1 MNKNNKKIVIMISVF
16 IILQTIIF
24 VIAGQNKSYI
34 HMDEAY
40 SFGLA
45 SYNKTEIQN
54 NSDFY
59 NKWHTKE
66 YYEDYMTVNEN
77 EKDEFSQVY
86 ENQKNDSHP
95 PFYYLLLR
103 IAMGFNIN
111 QYSKWTG
118 IILNIIIY
126 IFITIFMYLIISKI
140 LIGKHRYKEKS
151 AILAFISSILLSSV
165 TNVIFIRMY
174 ALSTLNI
181 VITTYLHL
189 KLLEKENK
197 NNILLLGIS
206 ISALIGSL
214 THYYY
219 LFYLVALFIMFVI
232 KYIKERKYKL
242 LGKYILAMIIA
253 GIISLLIFPYS
264 ISHIFFGYRGQEVLS
279 NFANMYKYLANIVIY
294 LLITNVYV
302 FNNTLW
308 LLVLLAVGILIY
320 KLVKHK
326 KIVKAKNKYIKYIA
340 VPTIFYFL
348 IVSICSPFLEL
359 RYILPISQMIFILV
373 IYGIYNMISNIFQE
387 KTTNKIMVTIF
398 IIMIIMV
405 FISNVIIDFVIG
417 KEFRNEKENLYSS
430 KTELVEQLRKESN
443 IPITIIPKIEGIPLD
458 NILLFIKDFKIEP
471 QVMYSNMSNIV
482 EEVKENLKDVP
493 ALYLLDSNNNRFLDD
508 ILLFANIKESYIAK
522 DIECTEEK
530 ISEIFKDKD
539 LSNGIL
545 VFINDWQDNDKILDT
560 IKKSTN
566 LYSVTY
572 LKRLNMC
579 DVFYIK

>member
-1 MNKNNKKIVIMISVF
+1 MNQNNKKIIIIISIL

-24 VIAGQNKSYI
+24 VIAGQKKSYL

-40 SFGLA
+40 SYGLA
-45 SYNKTEIQN
+45 SYNKTEIQD

-59 NKWHTKE
+59 NTWHTKE
-66 YYEDYMTVNEN
+66 YYQDYLAVNEN

-103 IAMGFNIN
+103 IAMGLNIN

-118 IILNIIIY
+118 ILLNIGIY
-126 IFITIFMYLIISKI
+126 ILITIFMYLIISK
-140 LIGKHRYKEKS
+140 LLKGKHRYKEKS
-151 AILAFISSILLSSV
+151 AILAFISSIMLSSI

-174 ALSTLNI
+174 ALSTLTI

-189 KLLEKENK
+189 KLLEKEN
-197 NNILLLGIS
+197 NMVLLGIS

-219 LFYLVALFIMFVI
+219 LFYLIALFTMFVI
-232 KYIKERKYKL
+232 RYIKEKKYKL
-242 LGKYILAMIIA
+242 LRKYILAMIVA
-253 GIISLLIFPYS
+253 GAISLWIFPYS
-264 ISHIFFGYRGQEVLS
+264 INHIFFGYRGQGVFNHL
-279 NFANMYKYLANIVIY
+279 ANMYQYLANIVIY
-294 LLITNVYV
+294 VLITNVYV

-308 LLVLLAVGILIY
+308 LLAIFAMAILVY
-320 KLVKHK
+320 QLVKHK
-326 KIVKAKNKYIKYIA
+326 RAEKTKNKYIQYIA
-340 VPTIFYFL
+340 VPTLFYFL

-359 RYILPISQMIFILV
+359 RYILPISHMIFILV
-373 IYGIYNMISNIFQE
+373 IYGIYNKMSTILQE
-387 KTTNKIMVTIF
+387 KTIHKIMMTIF
-398 IIMIIMV
+398 IMMSIMI
-405 FISNVIIDFVIG
+405 FLSNELIDLVIG
-417 KEFRNEKENLYSS
+417 KDLRNEEENLYSS
-430 KTELVEQLRKESN
+430 KTELVEQLKQECN

-458 NILLFIKDFKIEP
+458 NILLFIKDFTIEP
-471 QVMYSNMSNIV
+471 QVMYSNMADIV
-482 EEVKENLKDVP
+482 EEIKGNLKDVP
-493 ALYLLDSNNNRFLDD
+493 ALYLLDSHNNRFLDD
-508 ILLFANIKESYIAK
+508 ILLFANIEESYIAK
-522 DIECTEEK
+522 DMDCTEEK
-530 ISEIFKDKD
+530 IAEIFKDKD

-545 VFINDWQDNDKILDT
+545 VFINDWQDNDKIVNI

-566 LYSVTY
+566 LYNVTY